1 MIVVANRIPV
11 AAGYEAAFEERFA
24 GRAGRVEERP
34 GCLRMELLRPEE
46 GDVYVVRTY
55 WRDYEAFR
63 AWTESEDFR
72 QAHADPPPP
81 EMFAGPNQMEIHRVV
96 EAAGEALEGDPASA

>member
-11 AAGYEAAFEERFA
+11 AEGYEAAFEDRFA
-24 GRAGRVEERP
+24 GRAGRVEHRP
-34 GCLRMELLRPEE
+34 GCMRMELLRPEE
-46 GDVYVVRTY
+46 GNVYVVRTY
-55 WRDYEAFR
+55 WENLEAFR

-72 QAHADPPPP
+72 QAHADPPPA

-96 EAAGEALEGDPASA
+96 EAAGAGLPGEA

>member
-11 AAGYEAAFEERFA
+11 AAGYESAFEERFA
-24 GRAGRVEERP
+24 HRAGRVEHRP
-34 GCLRMELLRPEE
+34 GCLRMELLRPEQ
-46 GDVYVVRTY
+46 GNVYVVRTY
-55 WRDYEAFR
+55 WRDRDSFR

-81 EMFAGPNQMEIHRVV
+81 EMFAGDNAMEIHHVV
-96 EAAGEALEGDPASA
+96 EAAGHGLGGDGSD